1 MQGEYSTAD
10 QTVQTNLVVE
20 GTWMNLKEASDHTGL
35 SEKTLRRY
43 AKRKLL
49 KTRRVGKTANA
60 KIQILVNDSLRN
72 FEEQDDAVS
81 AEEVTF
87 EDQELG
93 TDEAELESLD
103 FAPEDGAHS
112 LPNKAQLQDLVQ
124 ELLGPLLS
132 RVEQQAVQL
141 SEKDKIIVEQSRQL
155 RLIPDFQKQARE
167 REQEAKL
174 REFEAEALKKQVAA
188 LEESKASAESL
199 AAEAQKRV
207 VDLESTTSTVHK
219 EIEELR
225 TQITKL
231 QKPWWKK
238 WLLPREI
245 GNEQAD

>member
-1 MQGEYSTAD
+1 MQGEHSTAD

-20 GTWMNLKEASDHTGL
+20 GTWMSLKEASDHTGL

-43 AKRKLL
+43 AKRKVL

-72 FEEQDDAVS
+72 FENEDDAVS

-87 EDQELG
+87 EEDELA
-93 TDEAELESLD
+93 TEAESLD
-103 FAPEDGAHS
+103 FTPEENAQA

-167 REQEAKL
+167 REQDAKL
-174 REFEAEALKKQVAA
+174 KEFEAEALKKQLAA
-188 LEESKASAESL
+188 LEESKIAAESL
-199 AAEAQKRV
+199 ATEAQKRV

-225 TQITKL
+225 AQITQL
-231 QKPWWKK
+231 RKPWWKK

-245 GNEQAD
+245 GDDQTD